1 MAQDFDGRVVLITG
15 AGRGLGRATAER
27 FLERGAQV
35 AVNVRTPE
43 RAETLAHEL
52 SRNSHPAPGDI
63 RSAPAVRA
71 LVADIVQRFGRLDI
85 LVNNAAI
92 ASATRIEQLSED
104 EWRATIDTNLTAAFF
119 CIQAVVP
126 AMKSQS
132 HGRIINVSSLAGRSV
147 STLGGAHYTASKAG
161 MLGLTRAVAKGNSLT
176 KPSELFP
183 ESLVWAIVSVF
194 VIGIGSIFGLMA
206 MMKKLLNFNEGWII
220 IFTLLIFLLMIVV
233 EGVLIWQLSRQKS
246 NVKEASEIALK
257 STETKELGTAQA
269 RALAEPMLSVTEQTT
284 RTFEPIYSE
293 RQSK

>member
-1 MAQDFDGRVVLITG
+1 MEQDFAGRVVLITG
-15 AGRGLGRATAER
+15 ASRGLGRATAER
-27 FLERGAQV
+27 FLDRGAQV

-104 EWRATIDTNLTAAFF
+104 EWRATIDTNLTAAFL

-126 AMKSQS
+126 AMKSQN

-161 MLGLTRAVAKGNSLT
+161 CWV
-176 KPSELFP
+176 
-183 ESLVWAIVSVF
+183 
-194 VIGIGSIFGLMA
+194 
-206 MMKKLLNFNEGWII
+206 
-220 IFTLLIFLLMIVV
+220 
-233 EGVLIWQLSRQKS
+233 
-246 NVKEASEIALK
+246 
-257 STETKELGTAQA
+257 
-269 RALAEPMLSVTEQTT
+269 
-284 RTFEPIYSE
+284 
-293 RQSK
+293 

>member
-161 MLGLTRAVAKGNSLT
+161 MLGLTRAA
-176 KPSELFP
+176 
-183 ESLVWAIVSVF
+183 A
-194 VIGIGSIFGLMA
+194 
-206 MMKKLLNFNEGWII
+206 
-220 IFTLLIFLLMIVV
+220 
-233 EGVLIWQLSRQKS
+233 
-246 NVKEASEIALK
+246 
-257 STETKELGTAQA
+257 KELGAHGITVNAVCPGLFDTELTQA
-269 RALAEPMLSVTEQTT
+269 NATPERLDAVSQNFPVARLGKPEEVADLICFLAGEAAGYITGASFDINGGSLM
-284 RTFEPIYSE
+284 I
-293 RQSK
+293 

>member
-1 MAQDFDGRVVLITG
+1 MEQDFAGRVVLITG

-35 AVNVRTPE
+35 AVNVRTPD

-71 LVADIVQRFGRLDI
+71 LVADIVQRFGGLDI

-92 ASATRIEQLSED
+92 ASATRIEQLTED
-104 EWRATIDTNLTAAFF
+104 EWRATIDTNLTAAFL

-161 MLGLTRAVAKGNSLT
+161 MLGLTRAA
-176 KPSELFP
+176 
-183 ESLVWAIVSVF
+183 A
-194 VIGIGSIFGLMA
+194 
-206 MMKKLLNFNEGWII
+206 
-220 IFTLLIFLLMIVV
+220 
-233 EGVLIWQLSRQKS
+233 
-246 NVKEASEIALK
+246 
-257 STETKELGTAQA
+257 KELGGHGITVNAGCPGLFDTELTHANGTQE
-269 RALAEPMLSVTEQTT
+269 RRDTVSQNCPVPRIGKPAEVA
-284 RTFEPIYSE
+284 
-293 RQSK
+293 

>member
-1 MAQDFDGRVVLITG
+1 MVQDFAGRVVLITG

-52 SRNSHPAPGDI
+52 GGNAHPAPGDI

-71 LVADIVQRFGRLDI
+71 LVAEIVQRFGRLDI

-161 MLGLTRAVAKGNSLT
+161 MLGLTRAA
-176 KPSELFP
+176 
-183 ESLVWAIVSVF
+183 A
-194 VIGIGSIFGLMA
+194 
-206 MMKKLLNFNEGWII
+206 
-220 IFTLLIFLLMIVV
+220 
-233 EGVLIWQLSRQKS
+233 
-246 NVKEASEIALK
+246 
-257 STETKELGTAQA
+257 KELGAHGITVNAVCPGLFDTELTHANATQERLDAVSQNFPIA
-269 RALAEPMLSVTEQTT
+269 RLGKPEEVADLICFLASASAGYITGASFDINGGSLM
-284 RTFEPIYSE
+284 I
-293 RQSK
+293 

>member
-1 MAQDFDGRVVLITG
+1 MVQDFAGRVVLITG
-15 AGRGLGRATAER
+15 ASRGLGRATAER

-43 RAETLAHEL
+43 RAEALSNEL
-52 SRNSHPAPGDI
+52 RRNAHPAPGDI
-63 RSAPAVRA
+63 RSAPTVRA

-126 AMKSQS
+126 AMKSQR

-161 MLGLTRAVAKGNSLT
+161 MLGLTRAA
-176 KPSELFP
+176 
-183 ESLVWAIVSVF
+183 A
-194 VIGIGSIFGLMA
+194 
-206 MMKKLLNFNEGWII
+206 
-220 IFTLLIFLLMIVV
+220 
-233 EGVLIWQLSRQKS
+233 
-246 NVKEASEIALK
+246 
-257 STETKELGTAQA
+257 KELGAHGITVNAVCPGLFDTELTHANATQERLEAVSQNFPIA
-269 RALAEPMLSVTEQTT
+269 RLGKPEEVSELICFLA
-284 RTFEPIYSE
+284 SE
-293 RQSK
+293 SAGYITGASFDINGGSLMI